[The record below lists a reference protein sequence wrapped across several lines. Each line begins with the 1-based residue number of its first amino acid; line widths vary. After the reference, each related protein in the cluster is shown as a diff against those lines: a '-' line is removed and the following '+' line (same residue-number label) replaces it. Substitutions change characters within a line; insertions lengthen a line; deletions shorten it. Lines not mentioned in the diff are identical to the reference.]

1 MTPSYR
7 LTLVARKA
15 GDALAAAIAAVQ
27 AAGAVSEYALSEDT
41 VRIDTTDYRKL
52 VLQLSPGFA
61 NEQARSLLLQNR
73 TGLAAYAIT
82 PGDMPAM
89 RLAVFDT
96 DSTFINEEVIDEIA
110 AFAGYK
116 PQVAAITERA
126 MRGELDFNAA
136 LAERVALLKGLPAA
150 TLDTVRAEKLSL
162 TKGAEEL
169 TQALHGAGVKTY
181 LLSGGFNFVTGHFTR
196 TLAMT
201 GQFANELEVAAG
213 MLTGKTQGAIV
224 NRQRK
229 AELLREIAVG
239 HNIDSSASVAV
250 GDGANDLDMCRQ
262 SGLGIA
268 FCAKSAL
275 LSETF
280 AAIFERDL
288 RLVLSLIH
296 I

>member
-1 MTPSYR
+1 MAESFR
-7 LTLVARKA
+7 LTLIARKA
-15 GDALAAAIAAVQ
+15 GDALADAIAALH
-27 AAGAVSEYALSEDT
+27 AAGAVSEYAVSEDPVHIGGT
-41 VRIDTTDYRKL
+41 EYQKL
-52 VLQLSPGFA
+52 VLQLSPGFEK
-61 NEQARSLLLQNR
+61 EQARSLLLQNR
-73 TGLAAYAIT
+73 TGLAAYAIA
-82 PGDMPAM
+82 PAEMPAI
-89 RLAVFDT
+89 RLVVFDT

-136 LAERVALLKGLPAA
+136 LAERVALLKDLPAA

-162 TKGAEEL
+162 TKGAAEL
-169 TQALHGAGVKTY
+169 TQTLHGAGVKTY
-181 LLSGGFNFVTGHFTR
+181 LLSGGFNFVTNHFTR
-196 TLAMT
+196 TLGMT
-201 GQFANELEVAAG
+201 GHFANELEITAG

-239 HNIDSSASVAV
+239 HRIDLSASVAV

-268 FCAKSAL
+268 FCAKPAL
-275 LSETF
+275 YNETF

-288 RLVLSLIH
+288 NMVLPLIH